1 MTSTAEAL
9 SLTPSCISQQV
20 ATLEREA
27 GVPLV
32 EPDGRRVRLTMAGRA
47 LAQHADVILNAMQ
60 AAADE
65 VSTLER
71 DAGGPL
77 RVASFPTAAV
87 SLFPQ
92 VIQTLNERFPN
103 HRVSLVEAEPH
114 ESIPALLRG
123 DVDLAVVYA
132 RGVLLPPPEPIGLEY
147 EELFVD
153 PLFCLFPRGH
163 RIARRGRVSILDLAR
178 ERWIMDEPSSS
189 LYGIVLEL
197 CGAAGFQPTIVANC
211 RSSQLVTAL
220 VRAGCGIAILP
231 GLGLIGE
238 EKIVV
243 RPLEPAVQR
252 RIFGVFRR
260 GSAGRPTIV
269 AAFALLRETATQA
282 MTTGRG

>member
-1 MTSTAEAL
+1 MTSAAEAL

-27 GVPLV
+27 GIPLV

-47 LAQHADVILNAMQ
+47 LAQHAEVILSAMQ

-65 VSTLER
+65 VSALER

-92 VIQTLNERFPN
+92 VIRTLGERFPN

-132 RGVLLPPPEPIGLEY
+132 RGVPLPPESIGLEY

-163 RIARRGRVSILDLAR
+163 RVARRRRVSILDLAR
-178 ERWIMDEPSSS
+178 ERWIMEI
-189 LYGIVLEL
+189 G
-197 CGAAGFQPTIVANC
+197 
-211 RSSQLVTAL
+211 
-220 VRAGCGIAILP
+220 RAH
-231 GLGLIGE
+231 
-238 EKIVV
+238 V
-243 RPLEPAVQR
+243 
-252 RIFGVFRR
+252 
-260 GSAGRPTIV
+260 
-269 AAFALLRETATQA
+269 
-282 MTTGRG
+282 